1 MRRVNNPFFI
11 FYGVVDAYLREN
23 MLKIINLLILLILR
37 IFATRNKNHFM
48 YGDLFKNKYRIASA
62 RADWHDYNHGYYFIT
77 ICTNKREHFFGEI
90 HNHKMEFSTLGI
102 FANSYIDKINDMY
115 KDAQILSHAVM
126 PNHVHLII
134 AVDNTIKRYIRKR
147 KTHTIKKNIDTNE
160 DMRKISQHCGR
171 LSNIV
176 SKYKSS
182 VTTFALK
189 NDIPFMWQSRFH
201 DRIIRNHKEYENVD
215 NYIKNNVFNWNDDEY
230 HHPPVETRRTHR

>member
-1 MRRVNNPFFI
+1 
-11 FYGVVDAYLREN
+11 
-23 MLKIINLLILLILR
+23 
-37 IFATRNKNHFM
+37 
-48 YGDLFKNKYRIASA
+48 
-62 RADWHDYNHGYYFIT
+62 
-77 ICTNKREHFFGEI
+77 
-90 HNHKMEFSTLGI
+90 MEFSTLGI

-176 SKYKSS
+176 SKYISNRQIIIFQHKYIYKHNILMLF
-182 VTTFALK
+182 T
-189 NDIPFMWQSRFH
+189 
-201 DRIIRNHKEYENVD
+201 IRNS
-215 NYIKNNVFNWNDDEY
+215 I
-230 HHPPVETRRTHR
+230 